1 MNQPTQTKTAEQG
14 HDLVETLRR
23 GTKFLGHPSAVG
35 TLSFMNLC
43 NGFAYGG
50 MSAVLIYFLYKPA
63 PEGLGF
69 TQAEASQLISLY
81 STAAADGNGANT
93 GDYKNPDFDALLAKG
108 NAESSTDA
116 AIKDYQAAEEILLQD
131 LPTVPLFYTN
141 ANGVAN
147 KDLKNFEF
155 NWQNSPLYRDMT
167 KQ

>member
-63 PEGLGF
+63 PEGR
-69 TQAEASQLISLY
+69 ASRRPRPRSSSRCTPHRAVCGQVTPTRP
-81 STAAADGNGANT
+81 TASRPRKACARPNRHLSCAWCW
-93 GDYKNPDFDALLAKG
+93 PCR
-108 NAESSTDA
+108 SSA
-116 AIKDYQAAEEILLQD
+116 
-131 LPTVPLFYTN
+131 
-141 ANGVAN
+141 
-147 KDLKNFEF
+147 
-155 NWQNSPLYRDMT
+155 
-167 KQ
+167 